1 MITGLKP
8 ILEAAITAKPDAS
21 AQVCDQ
27 DTGPDAEGPS
37 VWITDGPTG
46 LGSRTVNPAARGVTE
61 TARLVC
67 TSSSAVGASA
77 LAAFVAL
84 TLDGRRLDG
93 AVLRCPLVTQAL
105 EDRTDPTEYRWSSS
119 VDVERTTPRGTP

>member
-8 ILEAAITAKPDAS
+8 ILEAAVAGN
-21 AQVCDQ
+21 AQIHDQ
-27 DTGPDAEGPS
+27 DTGPDAGRPS

-46 LGSRTVNPAARGVTE
+46 LGSRMVNPAARGVTE

-67 TSSSAVGASA
+67 TSSSALGAGT
-77 LAAFVAL
+77 LARFVAF

-93 AVLRCPLVTQAL
+93 AVLRCPLVTEAL

-119 VDVERTTPRGTP
+119 VDVERTTPRRNP